1 MNDVTTTPT
10 PVTAEGEARPRR
22 RWMTVG
28 VVAAG
33 LSLAGG
39 GVAMAAGLGSDGA
52 QAGGEAAITEIAAA
66 EAAADAAAAA
76 PAVEDELTAAL
87 DAFWAAGYSSADLA
101 RLGDLWQ
108 LDDAFEVKA
117 RAGQLILDGKQAELG
132 APTPEVED
140 PTDAAV
146 TAFWDAGYT
155 AEDAAALAALWSS
168 EDAYE
173 AKVAAGEKLLAGQAL
188 PLPPSGQPGVAE

>member
-1 MNDVTTTPT
+1 MNDTTTTPT
-10 PVTAEGEARPRR
+10 PALAEGEARPRR

-39 GVAMAAGLGSDGA
+39 GVAMAAGLNSGGGA
-52 QAGGEAAITEIAAA
+52 QPGGETVISEEVAGEQDIAAA
-66 EAAADAAAAA
+66 STLEDDRSAAA
-76 PAVEDELTAAL
+76 
-87 DAFWAAGYSSADLA
+87 DAFWAAGYSTTDLA

-108 LDDAFEVKA
+108 LEDTFEVKA

-140 PTDAAV
+140 PATTAAA
-146 TAFWDAGYT
+146 AFWDAGYT
-155 AEDAAALAALWSS
+155 YEDAEELAALWSS
-168 EDAYE
+168 EDTYE
-173 AKVAAGEKLLAGQAL
+173 AKVAAGEKLLAGETL
-188 PLPPSGQPGVAE
+188 PVPPSGQPGVAE

>member
-1 MNDVTTTPT
+1 MNDTTTTPT
-10 PVTAEGEARPRR
+10 PVLAEGEARPRR

-28 VVAAG
+28 FVAAS
-33 LSLAGG
+33 LSLAGSS
-39 GVAMAAGLGSDGA
+39 VAVAAGLGSGADGA
-52 QAGGEAAITEIAAA
+52 QPGGETVISEEIAA
-66 EAAADAAAAA
+66 EQDVAAASALEDDRSAAS
-76 PAVEDELTAAL
+76 E
-87 DAFWAAGYSSADLA
+87 AFWAAGYSTTDLA

-108 LDDAFEVKA
+108 LEDTFEVKA

-168 EDAYE
+168 EDVYE
-173 AKVAAGEKLLAGQAL
+173 AKVAAGEKLLAGEAL
-188 PLPPSGQPGVAE
+188 PVPPSGQPGVGE